1 MAAKPGGLDVVL
13 GAEASSSQAPTDVRL
28 EFLSHVIQK
37 SLRLKADRWIKV
49 LTVEEY
55 RKIIQEFLDNAEPP
69 LIIFTQ
75 SGPGILAVSNAPL
88 NSPQHPAVTL
98 TTGGGSSAARMK
110 SLYFLKKRAEPVNRE
125 DPRSSLLFGDLAP
138 HPLEQVLT
146 FLDDVFKY
154 FTKNSSSFSNCNY
167 FFSQVVAPVLDQT
180 SKGRKDNQSSQSPW
194 PAAVSMELERQARNI
209 RGTVNRAR
217 GLLDGKTV
225 LYWPWTGAAR

>member
-1 MAAKPGGLDVVL
+1 MAAKPEGLNVIMGGEP
-13 GAEASSSQAPTDVRL
+13 ASSQAQPTDVRL

-55 RKIIQEFLDNAEPP
+55 RKIIQEFLENAEPP

-110 SLYFLKKRAEPVNRE
+110 SLYFLKKRPEPVNRE

-146 FLDDVFKY
+146 FLDDVRIQLIIMQY
-154 FTKNSSSFSNCNY
+154 
-167 FFSQVVAPVLDQT
+167 L
-180 SKGRKDNQSSQSPW
+180 
-194 PAAVSMELERQARNI
+194 
-209 RGTVNRAR
+209 
-217 GLLDGKTV
+217 KTPMMMKFMFR
-225 LYWPWTGAAR
+225 W

>member
-1 MAAKPGGLDVVL
+1 MEISGRMATKPEGVNVILGGEP
-13 GAEASSSQAPTDVRL
+13 ASSQAQPTDVRL

-55 RKIIQEFLDNAEPP
+55 RKIIQEFLENAEPP
-69 LIIFTQ
+69 LLIFTQ

-110 SLYFLKKRAEPVNRE
+110 SLYFLKKRPEPVNRE

-146 FLDDVFKY
+146 FLDDVRY
-154 FTKNSSSFSNCNY
+154 
-167 FFSQVVAPVLDQT
+167 Q
-180 SKGRKDNQSSQSPW
+180 
-194 PAAVSMELERQARNI
+194 
-209 RGTVNRAR
+209 
-217 GLLDGKTV
+217 
-225 LYWPWTGAAR
+225 